1 MRKMTDR
8 EHEERK
14 LLLMLQEA
22 EGAVENGENWLGL
35 EEVKEAL
42 EE

>member
-1 MRKMTDR
+1 MMTDR
-8 EHEERK
+8 EFAEKK

-22 EGAVENGENWLGL
+22 EEAVENGENWLGL
-35 EEVKEAL
+35 EEVKAAL